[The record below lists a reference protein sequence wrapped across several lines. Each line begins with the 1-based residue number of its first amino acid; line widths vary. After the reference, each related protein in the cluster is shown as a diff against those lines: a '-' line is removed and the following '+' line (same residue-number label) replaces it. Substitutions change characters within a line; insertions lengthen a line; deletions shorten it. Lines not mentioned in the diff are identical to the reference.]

1 MIVLDAGVTLG
12 RGFVGLGIVLFL
24 VAFLILRSKL
34 AHLPI
39 WTAVAFSSFV
49 TIATGLVQFDEIG
62 FVIDMDVVLFLIGM
76 FSLVSLAES
85 SGLLSALSACYISK
99 FKSRYRLIYA
109 SSFLFGLLSA
119 FAVNDTVAL
128 MGPAIAYTISR
139 AADLNPKFMF
149 LLLAYSLTIG
159 SVMTPIGN
167 PQNVLVAIQSGI
179 PAPFVLFS
187 KKLAVPTLVNLAIL
201 SYILIKI
208 FKIENGSINVVLV
221 PQEFIKDRRDSI
233 LAAAALTTAVTALVI
248 NDLLE
253 FLSLPHLTHR
263 GFIPFVVAAGIY
275 LLARNP
281 RRVLAGVDWGTIIF
295 FITMFI
301 TMEGVWRSGVLTP
314 LLSHLVPAKL
324 GSVEGIVAVV
334 LSSLFLS
341 QVLSNVPFVKLFIE
355 FLKDLGYGPSDTNV
369 WIALAASSTIAG
381 NLTILGAAS
390 NIIILE
396 TLETKMNTTI
406 SFTEFLKVGIVITA
420 VNTAVYTSFILLI

>member
-1 MIVLDAGVTLG
+1 M
-12 RGFVGLGIVLFL
+12 
-24 VAFLILRSKL
+24 
-34 AHLPI
+34 
-39 WTAVAFSSFV
+39 AFSSFV

-85 SGLLSALSACYISK
+85 SGLLSALSAWYISK

-167 PQNVLVAIQSGI
+167 PQNVLIAIQSGI
-179 PAPFVLFS
+179 PAPLVLFS

-221 PQEFIKDRRDSI
+221 PQEFIRDRRDSI
-233 LAAAALTTAVTALVI
+233 LAATALTTAVTTLVI

-281 RRVLAGVDWGTIIF
+281 RRVLAGVNWGDYNLLHNHVYNYGRGL
-295 FITMFI
+295 
-301 TMEGVWRSGVLTP
+301 EEWSSNSTP
-314 LLSHLVPAKL
+314 
-324 GSVEGIVAVV
+324 
-334 LSSLFLS
+334 
-341 QVLSNVPFVKLFIE
+341 
-355 FLKDLGYGPSDTNV
+355 
-369 WIALAASSTIAG
+369 
-381 NLTILGAAS
+381 
-390 NIIILE
+390 
-396 TLETKMNTTI
+396 
-406 SFTEFLKVGIVITA
+406 
-420 VNTAVYTSFILLI
+420 